1 MRRMLPVDKL
11 AYGASMLKIPSTVE
25 RGAMFLKIIAVN
37 KSVVMNKYRICER
50 EELII

>member
-11 AYGASMLKIPSTVE
+11 AYGANMFKIPSTVE

-37 KSVVMNKYRICER
+37 KKMLSGINVEYVNRKN
-50 EELII
+50 